1 MHITKEIK
9 KLKSTLFLQL
19 NTMQQE
25 SILQETNIQ
34 PNLDVIKNEVL
45 TLMRTMQEK
54 AELMYKDCVK
64 KILNES
70 PKFFNI
76 VIEKIDVIRVDFQKF
91 YKNIAENLSDI
102 SEENNNMKQYLKTI
116 FSRITIKNY

>member
-1 MHITKEIK
+1 
-9 KLKSTLFLQL
+9 
-19 NTMQQE
+19 MQQE

-70 PKFFNI
+70 PKFFNV